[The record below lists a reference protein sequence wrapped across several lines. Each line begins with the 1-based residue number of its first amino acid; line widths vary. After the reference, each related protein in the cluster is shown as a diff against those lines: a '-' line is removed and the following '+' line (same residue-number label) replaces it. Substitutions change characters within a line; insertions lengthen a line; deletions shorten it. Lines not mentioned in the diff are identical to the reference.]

1 MVHFPFYRK
10 QCVHTEWKEDF
21 KVTTFNQKEQKHIAH
36 DIVIGYVLLLFLSV
50 HQSSILY

>member
-21 KVTTFNQKEQKHIAH
+21 KVTTFNQKGQK
-36 DIVIGYVLLLFLSV
+36 VVC
-50 HQSSILY
+50 QKSSKAG